1 MNGEID
7 GLSLDVK
14 AEKLDQLKE
23 IFPEFFSEGKLDF
36 AAVKEVLGDDQLASP
51 GHFELSW
58 AGKGDARREIQK
70 RTSATLVPDKAGSI
84 NFDTAENIFIE
95 GENLEVLRTLQRSY
109 FGKVKM
115 IYIDP
120 PYNTG
125 NDSFIYPDDFA
136 ERKEEYLK
144 RTGQTNGDGYLNKLD
159 LFRKNSKE
167 NGQYHS
173 VWLSMMSPR
182 LYLARNLLRQDGVIF
197 VSIDD
202 NEQPNLKLLL
212 DEIFGAENFIAQMVW
227 SAGRKNDST
236 FISVSHEYILCYAK
250 SLSTLKEKSVTWRK
264 RKEGLDSIYKQFEK
278 IRKTHKTDYE
288 AATAAL
294 KEWYKNLPDSDP
306 AKRQSHYSWVDER
319 GIYFPDNISWP
330 GGGGPD
336 YEVLHPKT
344 KKPCAVPSR
353 GWIYSDPAKMQ
364 EVIRDNRVH
373 FGPDETYV
381 PCLKSYLADREY
393 EVPYSVFY
401 QDGRASTK
409 RLRQLLG
416 GDYFDHPKDEYVI
429 QDLIEIA
436 TDKDDLVMDF
446 FAGSGTTAHAVM
458 NMNRKDGG
466 NRKFLLVQMPEPTE
480 EGSAAF
486 KAGYKTI
493 ADLCKAR
500 VTKVIEAFEN
510 GNNGKMD
517 FAKSEQK
524 LGFRAY
530 KIQVSNFK
538 QWKSEISD
546 KDELLKQLE
555 EFKEPLFKRPDDSF
569 DLLNELILKSG
580 LTLATKTERRETS
593 DEVPYYIVGDELIYA
608 LEGISP
614 ELLKDVEAIKP
625 RRFVVLGNLFTGEKA
640 DETMTN
646 WRLQLEE
653 NGIEFTLI

>member
-1 MNGEID
+1 M
-7 GLSLDVK
+7 
-14 AEKLDQLKE
+14 
-23 IFPEFFSEGKLDF
+23 
-36 AAVKEVLGDDQLASP
+36 
-51 GHFELSW
+51 
-58 AGKGDARREIQK
+58 
-70 RTSATLVPDKAGSI
+70 
-84 NFDTAENIFIE
+84 
-95 GENLEVLRTLQRSY
+95 
-109 FGKVKM
+109 
-115 IYIDP
+115 
-120 PYNTG
+120 
-125 NDSFIYPDDFA
+125 
-136 ERKEEYLK
+136 
-144 RTGQTNGDGYLNKLD
+144 
-159 LFRKNSKE
+159 
-167 NGQYHS
+167 
-173 VWLSMMSPR
+173 
-182 LYLARNLLRQDGVIF
+182 
-197 VSIDD
+197 
-202 NEQPNLKLLL
+202 
-212 DEIFGAENFIAQMVW
+212 
-227 SAGRKNDST
+227 
-236 FISVSHEYILCYAK
+236 
-250 SLSTLKEKSVTWRK
+250 
-264 RKEGLDSIYKQFEK
+264 
-278 IRKTHKTDYE
+278 
-288 AATAAL
+288 
-294 KEWYKNLPDSDP
+294 
-306 AKRQSHYSWVDER
+306 
-319 GIYFPDNISWP
+319 
-330 GGGGPD
+330 
-336 YEVLHPKT
+336 
-344 KKPCAVPSR
+344 
-353 GWIYSDPAKMQ
+353 
-364 EVIRDNRVH
+364 
-373 FGPDETYV
+373 
-381 PCLKSYLADREY
+381 
-393 EVPYSVFY
+393 
-401 QDGRASTK
+401 
-409 RLRQLLG
+409 
-416 GDYFDHPKDEYVI
+416 I

>member
-202 NEQPNLKLLL
+202 NEQPNLK
-212 DEIFGAENFIAQMVW
+212 
-227 SAGRKNDST
+227 
-236 FISVSHEYILCYAK
+236 
-250 SLSTLKEKSVTWRK
+250 
-264 RKEGLDSIYKQFEK
+264 
-278 IRKTHKTDYE
+278 
-288 AATAAL
+288 TAA
-294 KEWYKNLPDSDP
+294 
-306 AKRQSHYSWVDER
+306 
-319 GIYFPDNISWP
+319 
-330 GGGGPD
+330 
-336 YEVLHPKT
+336 
-344 KKPCAVPSR
+344 
-353 GWIYSDPAKMQ
+353 
-364 EVIRDNRVH
+364 
-373 FGPDETYV
+373 
-381 PCLKSYLADREY
+381 
-393 EVPYSVFY
+393 
-401 QDGRASTK
+401 
-409 RLRQLLG
+409 
-416 GDYFDHPKDEYVI
+416 
-429 QDLIEIA
+429 
-436 TDKDDLVMDF
+436 
-446 FAGSGTTAHAVM
+446 
-458 NMNRKDGG
+458 
-466 NRKFLLVQMPEPTE
+466 
-480 EGSAAF
+480 
-486 KAGYKTI
+486 
-493 ADLCKAR
+493 
-500 VTKVIEAFEN
+500 
-510 GNNGKMD
+510 
-517 FAKSEQK
+517 
-524 LGFRAY
+524 
-530 KIQVSNFK
+530 
-538 QWKSEISD
+538 
-546 KDELLKQLE
+546 
-555 EFKEPLFKRPDDSF
+555 
-569 DLLNELILKSG
+569 
-580 LTLATKTERRETS
+580 
-593 DEVPYYIVGDELIYA
+593 
-608 LEGISP
+608 
-614 ELLKDVEAIKP
+614 
-625 RRFVVLGNLFTGEKA
+625 
-640 DETMTN
+640 
-646 WRLQLEE
+646 
-653 NGIEFTLI
+653 